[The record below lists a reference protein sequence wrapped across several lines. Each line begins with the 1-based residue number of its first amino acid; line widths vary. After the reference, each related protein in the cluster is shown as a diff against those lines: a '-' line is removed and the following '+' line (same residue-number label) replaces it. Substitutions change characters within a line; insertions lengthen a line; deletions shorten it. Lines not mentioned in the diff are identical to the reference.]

1 MFKTLKTILSSQVA
15 TDVAARFTV
24 PFNSYNFLFN
34 SLTLFY

>member
-1 MFKTLKTILSSQVA
+1 MFKTLKTILSGQAV
-15 TDVAARFTV
+15 TGVAARFTV